1 MRVKISMPVEM
12 GVDMCNELFPKAMS
26 AEIFG
31 ELSAWTSVADI
42 MAAARILEERTVPDD
57 QPESMLLMP
66 FEHAEPVFGQIF
78 GILLGYLI
86 DGYVVPP
93 QKVAISR
100 ALDPQITEATV
111 TALQSL
117 RFRPTVHLGRIP
129 EMHDKLAFFIQ
140 DQPAVIELL
149 RAPLNCLM
157 GLYLDKYEFTKSLHE
172 EMVAEADKK
181 AGGRPTIFHRP
192 YADACLP
199 SFIEAACFYVL
210 GLEVGTRFAS
220 PGQSNID
227 ITYRAVNVQTLPP
240 VDPVVLGVAIQYS
253 QRMLD
258 ALR

>member
-1 MRVKISMPVEM
+1 
-12 GVDMCNELFPKAMS
+12 MCYELFPKARS

-42 MAAARILEERTVPDD
+42 MVAARILEERTVPGD
-57 QPESMLLMP
+57 QPESLLLMP
-66 FEHAEPVFGQIF
+66 LEHAEPAFEQIF
-78 GILLGYLI
+78 AILLGYLI
-86 DGYVVPP
+86 DGYVVPS
-93 QKVAISR
+93 QKVAVCR
-100 ALDPQITEATV
+100 ALDPQITEATG

-117 RFRPTVHLGRIP
+117 RFRPTVHLDRIP
-129 EMHDKLAFFIQ
+129 GVRDKRAFFIQ

-157 GLYLDKYEFTKSLHE
+157 GLYLDKYEFTKTLHD
-172 EMVAEADKK
+172 MIAEAEEKT
-181 AGGRPTIFHRP
+181 GGRPTIFHRP

-199 SFIEAACFYVL
+199 SFIEAACFHAL

-227 ITYRAVNVQTLPP
+227 TAYRAVNVQTLPP
-240 VDPVVLGVAIQYS
+240 LDTVVLDVAIQAG